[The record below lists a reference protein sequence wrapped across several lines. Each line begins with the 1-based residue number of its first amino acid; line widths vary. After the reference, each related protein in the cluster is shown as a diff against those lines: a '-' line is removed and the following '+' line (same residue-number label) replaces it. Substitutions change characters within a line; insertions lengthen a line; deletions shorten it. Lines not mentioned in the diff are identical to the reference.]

1 MCLAEIRAA
10 SSSSAGLPEPQS
22 GEKLLL
28 ALEPRADQDAGL
40 VWIADHFLHDAIA
53 ALAVG
58 VGDPHTEGV
67 LRERLQAR
75 LEVAALLIERSFAF
89 PARTLQRMRAGRAT
103 VFPAVPTVYA
113 TLI

>member
-22 GEKLLL
+22 GEKLLV

-58 VGDPHTEGV
+58 VGDPHSEGI
-67 LRERLQAR
+67 LCTRGGTGYSPGTSASCAWPIAR
-75 LEVAALLIERSFAF
+75 RRRRSSLPQSKMTF
-89 PARTLQRMRAGRAT
+89 
-103 VFPAVPTVYA
+103 
-113 TLI
+113 